1 MPDYDKMKKFA
12 VIPIVVAALET
23 IMTKF
28 EEYTES
34 LEIDIRI
41 EHVQKWA
48 LLRTDRIMGK
58 LLSC

>member
-1 MPDYDKMKKFA
+1 MPDYDKMEKFA

-23 IMTKF
+23 IITKF

-41 EHVQKWA
+41 EHVQK
-48 LLRTDRIMGK
+48 
-58 LLSC
+58 